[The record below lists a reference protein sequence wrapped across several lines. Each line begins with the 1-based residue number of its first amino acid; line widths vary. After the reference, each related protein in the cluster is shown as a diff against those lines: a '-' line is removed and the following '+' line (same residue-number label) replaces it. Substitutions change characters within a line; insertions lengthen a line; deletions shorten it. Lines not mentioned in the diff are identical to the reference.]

1 MTNEDYM
8 KESFSTAIMLSKII
22 LSQLIVLL
30 IGIIFRPSFWQMVA
44 LLAIIP
50 SVVFILVNPKRNKA
64 LPE

>member
-1 MTNEDYM
+1 
-8 KESFSTAIMLSKII
+8 MLSKII

>member
-1 MTNEDYM
+1 MNNEEYLR
-8 KESFSTAIMLSKII
+8 ESLSSAIMLSKII

-50 SVVFILVNPKRNKA
+50 SAVFILINPRKNKA